1 MILPVVRI
9 GNSKGIRLPKA
20 ILEQCHITDSVDVEV
35 NRENIT
41 LKPHRLPRQGWAE
54 QMKKMHERG
63 EDESLIPD
71 KINLDVEGWEW

>member
-35 NRENIT
+35 NKENIT
-41 LKPHRLPRQGWAE
+41 LKPHRQPREGWAN
-54 QMKKMHERG
+54 QMKKMNQTG
-63 EDESLIPD
+63 DDKLLIPD
-71 KINLDVEGWEW
+71 QVDLDFEGWEW

>member
-35 NRENIT
+35 NKENIT
-41 LKPHRLPRQGWAE
+41 LKPHRQPRQGWAN
-54 QMKKMHERG
+54 QMRKMNETGH
-63 EDESLIPD
+63 DELLIPD
-71 KINLDVEGWEW
+71 QVDLDFEGWEW